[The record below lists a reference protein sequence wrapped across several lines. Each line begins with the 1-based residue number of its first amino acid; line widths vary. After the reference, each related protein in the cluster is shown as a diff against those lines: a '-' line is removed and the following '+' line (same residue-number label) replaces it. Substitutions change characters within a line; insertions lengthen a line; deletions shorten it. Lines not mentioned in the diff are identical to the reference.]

1 MKNVAQAMADSVI
14 KPTTRNGSKYRNLQ
28 NKILAFVAGSSTAV
42 TTGTLAKSF
51 NSNIASINTRL
62 AELSAMGVSFKT
74 FAVNVNGTRQVAYS
88 L

>member
-14 KPTTRNGSKYRNLQ
+14 EPTTRNGSKYRNLQ

-42 TTGTLAKSF
+42 TTGTLAKSL

-62 AELSAMGVSFKT
+62 SELSAMGVSFKT

>member
-28 NKILAFVAGSSTAV
+28 NKVLAFVAGSSTAV

>member
-1 MKNVAQAMADSVI
+1 MKNVAQAMADSVV

-28 NKILAFVAGSSTAV
+28 NKILAVVAGSSTAV

-74 FAVNVNGTRQVAYS
+74 FAVKVNGTRQVAYS